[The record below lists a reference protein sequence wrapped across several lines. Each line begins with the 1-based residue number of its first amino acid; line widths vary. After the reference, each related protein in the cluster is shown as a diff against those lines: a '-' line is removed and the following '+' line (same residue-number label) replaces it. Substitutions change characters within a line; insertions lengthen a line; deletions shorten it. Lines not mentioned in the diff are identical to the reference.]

1 MPFRQ
6 RYRKSCVERSREQ
19 GYRAF
24 QLALLAVLAV
34 CEPAL
39 AHVEEGGA
47 NGLVSGLLHPIMGPD
62 HLVAMVAVGMW
73 GAQLGAPA
81 IWVLPIVFP
90 IVMAVGGLLGV
101 FGVPLPFIEVGI
113 AVSALLL
120 GIAVAA
126 SFRAGLVITAVL
138 VGVFAIFHGHAHG
151 TELPSSANALSYG
164 IGFVISTGLLH
175 LAGILIG
182 ALTQWPTGAIAVR
195 ACGALVALT
204 GAYYLA
210 VATGALA

>member
-1 MPFRQ
+1 MSYHKRFPNPLAV
-6 RYRKSCVERSREQ
+6 SSGDAGSR
-19 GYRAF
+19 ALL
-24 QLALLAVLAV
+24 LALIAALAI
-34 CEPAL
+34 CEPAF
-39 AHVEEGGA
+39 AHVEEGSA

-90 IVMAVGGLLGV
+90 VVMAVGGLLGV

-120 GIAVAA
+120 GLAVAA
-126 SFRAGLVITAVL
+126 SFRAGLVVTAVL

-182 ALTQWPTGAIAVR
+182 ALTQWPSGAVAVR
-195 ACGALVALT
+195 ACGALVAMT

-210 VATGALA
+210 LATGLLA

>member
-1 MPFRQ
+1 MP
-6 RYRKSCVERSREQ
+6 YVNPCRKFLPEHS
-19 GYRAF
+19 GAAAMRA
-24 QLALLAVLAV
+24 LASALIAVFVV
-34 CEPAL
+34 CEPAF
-39 AHVEEGGA
+39 AHVEEGSA

-90 IVMAVGGLLGV
+90 VVMAVGGLLGV

-120 GIAVAA
+120 GLAVAA
-126 SFRAGLVITAVL
+126 SFRAGLVVTAVL

-182 ALTQWPTGAIAVR
+182 ALTQWPSGAIAVR
-195 ACGALVALT
+195 ACGALVAMT

-210 VATGALA
+210 LATGVLA